1 MTHHGEGVLCEL
13 VASSHASYLPLPRTD
28 DDIPSQLYPNQRW
41 KTIRSNRLLAYKQF
55 RAFFNLF
62 LTFLPLSEQSYPP
75 IPSFRDISRFL
86 PNYTR
91 RRRSCP
97 YLVDRKEETVFL
109 DSSSPSDR
117 RDKGFD
123 ATTDATMASSPTLV
137 VSRIR
142 RDPWTKE
149 QVEGGWSRD
158 RGIISRRL
166 RYRLKVEKN
175 RKARRSW
182 RWIEA
187 KILLFRAQVNR
198 LLITTIR
205 TLHSA
210 CRNYTRA
217 EFCIFFLF
225 FFFFQKGF
233 YARRF
238 LLRLFSSSHIH
249 LEIFKWGKL
258 MNARY
263 QPRDTIIGTRLFFFL
278 VGHRWSY
285 RAK

>member
-41 KTIRSNRLLAYKQF
+41 KTIRSNRLLAYKEF

-62 LTFLPLSEQSYPP
+62 LMFLPLSEQSYPP

-86 PNYTR
+86 ANYTR

-182 RWIEA
+182 R
-187 KILLFRAQVNR
+187 
-198 LLITTIR
+198 
-205 TLHSA
+205 
-210 CRNYTRA
+210 
-217 EFCIFFLF
+217 
-225 FFFFQKGF
+225 
-233 YARRF
+233 
-238 LLRLFSSSHIH
+238 
-249 LEIFKWGKL
+249 
-258 MNARY
+258 
-263 QPRDTIIGTRLFFFL
+263 
-278 VGHRWSY
+278 
-285 RAK
+285 

>member
-13 VASSHASYLPLPRTD
+13 VASSHASYLPPPRTD

-41 KTIRSNRLLAYKQF
+41 KTIRSNRLLAYKEF

-175 RKARRSW
+175 RKVRRS
-182 RWIEA
+182 RR
-187 KILLFRAQVNR
+187 K
-198 LLITTIR
+198 
-205 TLHSA
+205 
-210 CRNYTRA
+210 
-217 EFCIFFLF
+217 
-225 FFFFQKGF
+225 F
-233 YARRF
+233 YC
-238 LLRLFSSSHIH
+238 S
-249 LEIFKWGKL
+249 
-258 MNARY
+258 
-263 QPRDTIIGTRLFFFL
+263 
-278 VGHRWSY
+278 VHR
-285 RAK
+285 

>member
-41 KTIRSNRLLAYKQF
+41 KTIRSNRLLAYKEF

-62 LTFLPLSEQSYPP
+62 LMFLPLSEQSYPP

-86 PNYTR
+86 ANYTR

-175 RKARRSW
+175 RKARRSRRKFYCSVH
-182 RWIEA
+182 RWTVC
-187 KILLFRAQVNR
+187 LSRRYVR
-198 LLITTIR
+198 
-205 TLHSA
+205 
-210 CRNYTRA
+210 YTRRVVITLA
-217 EFCIFFLF
+217 PSFVSF
-225 FFFFQKGF
+225 FFFFFFSRKVFTHAGF
-233 YARRF
+233 YSA
-238 LLRLFSSSHIH
+238 SSHPVIS
-249 LEIFKWGKL
+249 IWKYSNG
-258 MNARY
+258 A
-263 QPRDTIIGTRLFFFL
+263 
-278 VGHRWSY
+278 S
-285 RAK
+285 

>member
-175 RKARRSW
+175 RKVRRSRRKFYCSVH
-182 RWIEA
+182 RWTVC
-187 KILLFRAQVNR
+187 LSRRYVR
-198 LLITTIR
+198 
-205 TLHSA
+205 
-210 CRNYTRA
+210 YTRRVVITLA
-217 EFCIFFLF
+217 PSFVSF
-225 FFFFQKGF
+225 FFFFFFSRKVFTHAGF
-233 YARRF
+233 YSA
-238 LLRLFSSSHIH
+238 SSHPVIS
-249 LEIFKWGKL
+249 IWKYSNG
-258 MNARY
+258 A
-263 QPRDTIIGTRLFFFL
+263 
-278 VGHRWSY
+278 S
-285 RAK
+285 

>member
-13 VASSHASYLPLPRTD
+13 VASSHASYLPPPRTD

-41 KTIRSNRLLAYKQF
+41 KTIRSNRLLAYKEF

-86 PNYTR
+86 ANYTR

-175 RKARRSW
+175 RKVRRSRRKFYCSVH
-182 RWIEA
+182 RWTVC
-187 KILLFRAQVNR
+187 LSRRYYVR
-198 LLITTIR
+198 
-205 TLHSA
+205 
-210 CRNYTRA
+210 YTRRVVITLA
-217 EFCIFFLF
+217 PSFVSF
-225 FFFFQKGF
+225 FFFFF
-233 YARRF
+233 PERF
-238 LLRLFSSSHIH
+238 LRTQVFTPPLLIQSYPFGNIQMGQVNERSLSTSRYHHWDPFIFFPCWTSLVVSR
-249 LEIFKWGKL
+249 EI
-258 MNARY
+258 
-263 QPRDTIIGTRLFFFL
+263 I
-278 VGHRWSY
+278 
-285 RAK
+285 

>member
-175 RKARRSW
+175 RKARRSRRKFYCSVH
-182 RWIEA
+182 RWTVC
-187 KILLFRAQVNR
+187 LSRRYV
-198 LLITTIR
+198 
-205 TLHSA
+205 
-210 CRNYTRA
+210 CYTRRVVITLA
-217 EFCIFFLF
+217 PSFVSF
-225 FFFFQKGF
+225 FFFFFFSRKVFTHAGF
-233 YARRF
+233 YSA
-238 LLRLFSSSHIH
+238 SSHPVIS
-249 LEIFKWGKL
+249 IWKYSNG
-258 MNARY
+258 A
-263 QPRDTIIGTRLFFFL
+263 
-278 VGHRWSY
+278 S
-285 RAK
+285 

>member
-1 MTHHGEGVLCEL
+1 M
-13 VASSHASYLPLPRTD
+13 
-28 DDIPSQLYPNQRW
+28 
-41 KTIRSNRLLAYKQF
+41 
-55 RAFFNLF
+55 
-62 LTFLPLSEQSYPP
+62 FLPLSEQSYPP

-117 RDKGFD
+117 HDKGFD

-166 RYRLKVEKN
+166 RYRLEVEESK
-175 RKARRSW
+175 
-182 RWIEA
+182 
-187 KILLFRAQVNR
+187 
-198 LLITTIR
+198 
-205 TLHSA
+205 
-210 CRNYTRA
+210 
-217 EFCIFFLF
+217 
-225 FFFFQKGF
+225 
-233 YARRF
+233 
-238 LLRLFSSSHIH
+238 SSSIVALNRGENSIVPCTGEPFAYHD
-249 LEIFKWGKL
+249 
-258 MNARY
+258 
-263 QPRDTIIGTRLFFFL
+263 DTYVTLG
-278 VGHRWSY
+278 VS
-285 RAK
+285 